1 MNYLKRFIKKY
12 FAGLSYFYSF
22 LGYRIFVIVFL
33 SVIVGL
39 LDGLGLTMFLPL
51 LQLVSESGTV
61 DPDSLGKLGFLL
73 DFFELIGI
81 PINLVSILGL
91 MMIFFFGKGLMLYVS
106 GIYRVNVQQWFI
118 KKLRINLVKGL
129 NSLSYRFFVNTDF
142 GRIQNTLTGE
152 IGKISGAFT
161 EYFTSFQYGILVLIY
176 MVFAFF
182 IDAQFAILVSLGGGL
197 TNFLYKNLYKNT
209 KEASRKLTGENNVF
223 QNLVIQ
229 NVGNFKYLKAT
240 GASDDYTKR
249 LIDSTTKIESSNR
262 RIGKLDALLNAAREP
277 ILISVV
283 VAVII
288 IQITYFD
295 SNLGPIIVSL
305 ILFYR
310 ALGYLVHLQIRWNK
324 FLGLSGSMENM
335 TEFGEELKV
344 NREKRG
350 NLSFKKPIESIE
362 LSNVFFNYGKT
373 SILKDISFRI
383 NNKETIAL
391 VGESGSGKTTLV
403 NIIAGLLPIDKG
415 EFEINKIPTKDI
427 DINNL
432 QKRIGY
438 ITQDPVIFDDSLFN
452 NISFWAEKTDEN
464 LKRFWKAVKKAA
476 LSDFVTF
483 LPKKED
489 EPLGHNGINLSG
501 GQKQR
506 ISIARELYKDVEVLI
521 LDEATSALDSE
532 TERAIQLNID
542 NLRGD
547 YIIIIIAHR
556 IATIKNADKIVIM
569 RDGKVS
575 QIDSYH
581 KLIKSSP
588 YFKKMVEL
596 QEI

>member
-1 MNYLKRFIKKY
+1 M
-12 FAGLSYFYSF
+12 
-22 LGYRIFVIVFL
+22 IVFL

-73 DFFELIGI
+73 DFFEQMGI
-81 PINLVSILGL
+81 PINLVSILCL
-91 MMIFFFGKGLMLYVS
+91 MMVFFFGKGLMLYFS
-106 GIYRVNVQQWFI
+106 GIYKVNVQQWFI
-118 KKLRINLVKGL
+118 KKLRIDLVKGL
-129 NSLSYRFFVNTDF
+129 NRLSYKFFVKTDF

-161 EYFTSFQYGILVLIY
+161 EYFTSFQYGILVIIY

-197 TNFLYKNLYKNT
+197 TNFLYKNLYRNT

-223 QNLVIQ
+223 QNLIIQ

-240 GASDDYTKR
+240 GASGNYTKR
-249 LIDSTTKIESSNR
+249 LIDSTTRIERSNR
-262 RIGKLDALLNAAREP
+262 KIGKLDALLNAAREP

-283 VAVII
+283 VTVII

-295 SNLGPIIVSL
+295 SDLGPIIVSL

-335 TEFGEELKV
+335 TAFGKELKK
-344 NREKRG
+344 NREKKG
-350 NLSFKKPIESIE
+350 NVSFKEPIQSIE
-362 LSNVFFNYGKT
+362 LSNVFFNYGES

-403 NIIAGLLPIDKG
+403 NIIAGLLSIDKG
-415 EFEINKIPTKDI
+415 EFQINRHHTKN
-427 DINNL
+427 ININDL
-432 QKRIGY
+432 QSRIGY

-452 NISFWAEKTDEN
+452 NISFWAEKSDEN

-476 LSDFVTF
+476 LFDFVNS
-483 LPKKED
+483 LPEKED
-489 EPLGHNGINLSG
+489 EPLGHGGINLSG

-532 TERAIQLNID
+532 TERAIQRNID

-569 RDGKVS
+569 KDGKIS
-575 QIDSYH
+575 EIDSYH
-581 KLIKSSP
+581 KLIENSA

-596 QEI
+596 QEV

>member
-1 MNYLKRFIKKY
+1 MDLLKRFIKRY

-61 DPDSLGKLGFLL
+61 NPDSLGRLRFLV
-73 DFFELIGI
+73 DFFEVVNIPLNLI
-81 PINLVSILGL
+81 SIFCL
-91 MMIFFFGKGLMLYVS
+91 MLFLFFAKGLMLYIS
-106 GIYRVNVQQWFI
+106 GIYKVNVQQWFI
-118 KKLRINLVKGL
+118 KKLRVSLVKGL
-129 NSLSYRFFVNTDF
+129 NRLSYKFFANADF

-152 IGKISGAFT
+152 INKVSDAYS
-161 EYFTSFQYGILVLIY
+161 EYFTSFQYGILVFIY

-182 IDAQFAILVSLGGGL
+182 IDAQFAVLVSLGGFL

-223 QNLVIQ
+223 ENLIIQ

-240 GASDDYTKR
+240 GTSDNYTNK
-249 LIDSTTKIESSNR
+249 LIDSTSRIEHSNKK
-262 RIGKLDALLNAAREP
+262 IGKLEALLNAGREP
-277 ILISVV
+277 ILITVV
-283 VAVII
+283 VAVIL

-295 SNLGPIIVSL
+295 SDLGPIIISL
-305 ILFYR
+305 IIFYR

-324 FLGLSGSMENM
+324 FLGTSGSLENM
-335 TEFGEELKV
+335 TKFGKELQA
-344 NREKRG
+344 NQEKRG
-350 NLSFKKPIESIE
+350 NINFEEPIEIIE

-373 SILKDISFRI
+373 AILKDISFRI
-383 NNKETIAL
+383 NKKETIAL

-403 NIIAGLLPIDKG
+403 NIIAGLLPIDQG
-415 EFEINKIPTKDI
+415 EFHINKIQTKDI
-427 DINNL
+427 NINNL
-432 QKRIGY
+432 QKKIGY

-452 NISFWAEKTDEN
+452 NISFWAEQTEEN
-464 LKRFWKAVKKAA
+464 LERFWKAVNKAA
-476 LSDFVTF
+476 LSDFVTS
-483 LPKKED
+483 LPEKEN
-489 EPLGHNGINLSG
+489 EKLGHSGIKLSG

-532 TERAIQLNID
+532 TEMAIQHNMD
-542 NLRGD
+542 NLKGD

-569 RDGKVS
+569 KNGRIS
-575 QIDSYH
+575 EIDSYN
-581 KLIKSSP
+581 KLIRKSP
-588 YFKKMVEL
+588 YFKKMVQL